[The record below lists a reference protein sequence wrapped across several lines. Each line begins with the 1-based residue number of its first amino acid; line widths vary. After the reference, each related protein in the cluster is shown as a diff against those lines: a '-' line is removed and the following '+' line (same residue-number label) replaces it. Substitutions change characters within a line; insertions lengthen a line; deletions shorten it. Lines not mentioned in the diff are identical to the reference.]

1 MYFRILRY
9 VKPYRSKLFAAILF
23 SVLFAVSNVYFIAL
37 VRDISRALGKKDM
50 WLFNIFIL
58 DTIGLYLIR
67 LLATYF
73 QTYLMSF
80 ISSRLTIDLRVE
92 LFSHIQKLS
101 LDFFE
106 KFRQGDIMSRLL
118 GDIGAIENVIRQSF
132 TQIIPQ
138 TLTLVGVFGYLVVI
152 NWKLT
157 LMTFGVLPLFVWLIQ
172 IFGDRVRKIS
182 SKIQRKNAD
191 IVSVLQESLAAIRIV
206 KAFSTEN
213 HEIKRFIRENERNF
227 IFNMKN
233 VRISALQEPI
243 IGLLQFMAFLIVI
256 WYGGYLVV
264 TNQLPVE
271 TLLGYFTGILL
282 LIDPVIALSKVYT
295 LIQGAFS
302 SAERVFTILD
312 ITPSVKEK
320 MNAKVLKEV
329 TGDIVFDHVTFSY
342 NPDEKP
348 VLIDVSTT
356 IKAGQTIA
364 LVGPSGAGKSTFVN
378 LIPRFYDVSGGEIK
392 IDGYPIKDLN
402 IFSFRNRIGIVPQET
417 VLFSGSIES
426 NIAYG
431 KIGASRQEIVEA
443 AKFANAEEFIL
454 RQKNGYVTRIG
465 ERGLKLSGGQRQR
478 IAIARAI
485 LKDPRILVLDEATSA
500 LDNESEKLVQEAL
513 ERLMK
518 GRTTLVIAHRLS
530 TVINADKILVFEK
543 GRIVGEGTHTE
554 LLQSCALYKKL
565 YEINFKTSGH
575 AASGNTV

>member
-1 MYFRILRY
+1 MYFRILNY
-9 VKPYRSKLFAAILF
+9 VRPYRTKLLLAILF
-23 SVLFAVSNVYFIAL
+23 ALIFSASNVYFIAL
-37 VRDISRALGKKDM
+37 VRDISKALGQKNIA
-50 WLFNIFIL
+50 LFNIFIL

-80 ISSRLTIDLRVE
+80 ISNRLTIDLRVE
-92 LFSHIQKLS
+92 MYTHIQKLS

-118 GDIGAIENVIRQSF
+118 GDIGAIETVIRQSF
-132 TQIIPQ
+132 TQVIPQ
-138 TLTLVGVFGYLVVI
+138 TFTLIGVLGYLI
-152 NWKLT
+152 FLNWKLT

-172 IFGDRVRKIS
+172 VFGNRVRKIS

-191 IVSVLQESLAAIRIV
+191 VVSVLQESLAAIRIV

-213 HEIKRFIRENERNF
+213 YEIKRFIRENERNF

-233 VRISALQEPI
+233 ARISALQEPV
-243 IGLLQFMAFLIVI
+243 IGFLQFMAFLIVI
-256 WYGGYLVV
+256 WYGGQLVV
-264 TNQLPVE
+264 TNQLSVE
-271 TLLGYFTGILL
+271 NLIGYFTGIML

-295 LIQGAFS
+295 MIQGAFS
-302 SAERVFTILD
+302 STERVFTILD
-312 ITPSVKEK
+312 IKPTVKEK
-320 MNAKVLKEV
+320 KNALVLTEV
-329 TGDIVFDHVTFSY
+329 KGDIVFDHVTFSY
-342 NPDEKP
+342 NPDETP
-348 VLIDVSTT
+348 VLVDVSVN

-378 LIPRFYDVSGGEIK
+378 LIPRFYDVNEGEIK
-392 IDGYPIKDLN
+392 IDGHGVKDLN

-417 VLFSGSIES
+417 VLFSGSIEN

-431 KIGASRQEIVEA
+431 KIGASRQEIVDA
-443 AKFANAEEFIL
+443 ARFANAEEFIL

-485 LKDPRILVLDEATSA
+485 LKDPRILILDEATSA

-543 GRIVGEGTHTE
+543 GRIVGEGTHDE
-554 LLQSCALYKKL
+554 LLINCALYKKL
-565 YEINFKTSGH
+565 YEMNFKTAGH
-575 AASGNTV
+575 VAKEP

>member
-1 MYFRILRY
+1 MYFRILNY
-9 VKPYRSKLFAAILF
+9 VRPYRTKLLLAIFFAIVF
-23 SVLFAVSNVYFIAL
+23 SASNVFFIAL
-37 VRDISRALGKKDM
+37 VRDISKALGQKDIV
-50 WLFNIFIL
+50 LFNIFIL
-58 DTIGLYLIR
+58 DTIGLYLVR

-73 QTYLMSF
+73 QTYLMSY
-80 ISSRLTIDLRVE
+80 ISNRLTIDLRVE
-92 LFSHIQKLS
+92 MYTHIQKLS

-118 GDIGAIENVIRQSF
+118 GDIGAIETVIRQSF
-132 TQIIPQ
+132 TQVIPQ
-138 TLTLVGVFGYLVVI
+138 TLTLIGVLGYLI
-152 NWKLT
+152 YMNWKLT

-172 IFGDRVRKIS
+172 IFGNRVRRIS
-182 SKIQRKNAD
+182 SKIQRKSAD
-191 IVSVLQESLAAIRIV
+191 IVSVLQESLAAIRVV

-213 HEIKRFIRENERNF
+213 YEIKRFIRENERNF

-233 VRISALQEPI
+233 ARISALQEPV
-243 IGLLQFMAFLIVI
+243 IGFLQFMAFLIVI
-256 WYGGYLVV
+256 WYGGQLVV
-264 TNQLPVE
+264 TNQLSVE
-271 TLLGYFTGILL
+271 NLIAYFTGIML

-295 LIQGAFS
+295 MIQGAFS

-312 ITPSVKEK
+312 IKPTVKEK
-320 MNAKVLKEV
+320 KNATVLSEV
-329 TGDIVFDHVTFSY
+329 KGDIVFDHVTFAY

-348 VLIDVSTT
+348 VLIDVCVD

-378 LIPRFYDVSGGEIK
+378 LIPRFYDVNEGAIK
-392 IDGYPIKDLN
+392 IDGHLVKDLN

-417 VLFSGSIES
+417 VLFSGSIEN

-443 AKFANAEEFIL
+443 ARFANAEEFIL

-485 LKDPRILVLDEATSA
+485 LKDPRILILDEATSA
-500 LDNESEKLVQEAL
+500 LDNESEKLVQDAL

-530 TVINADKILVFEK
+530 TVINADKILVFES
-543 GRIVGEGTHTE
+543 GRIVGEGTHDE
-554 LLQSCALYKKL
+554 LLVNCALYKKL
-565 YEINFKTSGH
+565 YEMNFKTSK
-575 AASGNTV
+575 V

>member
-1 MYFRILRY
+1 M
-9 VKPYRSKLFAAILF
+9 KLLLAIFFAIVF
-23 SVLFAVSNVYFIAL
+23 SASNVFFIAL
-37 VRDISRALGKKDM
+37 VRDISKALGQKDIV
-50 WLFNIFIL
+50 LFNIFIL
-58 DTIGLYLIR
+58 DTIGLYLVR
-67 LLATYF
+67 LIATYF
-73 QTYLMSF
+73 QTYLMSY
-80 ISSRLTIDLRVE
+80 ISNRLTIDLRVE
-92 LFSHIQKLS
+92 MYTHIQKMS

-118 GDIGAIENVIRQSF
+118 GDIGAIETVIRQSF
-132 TQIIPQ
+132 TQVIPQ
-138 TLTLVGVFGYLVVI
+138 TLTLIGVLGYLI
-152 NWKLT
+152 FLNWKLT

-172 IFGDRVRKIS
+172 IFGNRVRRIS
-182 SKIQRKNAD
+182 SKIQRKSAD
-191 IVSVLQESLAAIRIV
+191 IVSVLQESLAAIRVV

-213 HEIKRFIRENERNF
+213 YEIKRFIRENERNF

-233 VRISALQEPI
+233 ARIAALQEPV
-243 IGLLQFMAFLIVI
+243 IGFLQFMAFLIVI
-256 WYGGYLVV
+256 WFGGQLVV
-264 TNQLPVE
+264 TNQLSVE
-271 TLLGYFTGILL
+271 NLIAYFTGIML

-295 LIQGAFS
+295 MIQGAFS

-312 ITPSVKEK
+312 IKPTVKEK
-320 MNAKVLKEV
+320 KNAMVLSEIK
-329 TGDIVFDHVTFSY
+329 GDIVFDHVTFAY

-348 VLIDVSTT
+348 VLIDVCVD

-378 LIPRFYDVSGGEIK
+378 LIPRFYDVNEGDIK
-392 IDGYPIKDLN
+392 IDGHSVRELN

-417 VLFSGSIES
+417 VLFSGSIEN

-443 AKFANAEEFIL
+443 ARFANAEEFIL

-485 LKDPRILVLDEATSA
+485 LKDPRILILDEATSA
-500 LDNESEKLVQEAL
+500 LDNESEKLVQDAL

-530 TVINADKILVFEK
+530 TVINADKILVFES
-543 GRIVGEGTHTE
+543 GRIVGEGTHDE
-554 LLQSCALYKKL
+554 LLINCALYKKL
-565 YEINFKTSGH
+565 YEMNFKTSK
-575 AASGNTV
+575 V